1 MTQTEPASSP
11 ENALID
17 RLMSHDICY
26 FDGCCREP
34 DLPVAP
40 LAPLLRDL
48 AQTSNSRLR
57 SALIAL
63 LLRHPEQ
70 APTAETVA
78 RGLPPGDPAGRLLL
92 LRTLIAAAL
101 QSEWSFS
108 LDLYLPHQKRIEADH
123 LAVEFGLPLPREDY
137 GRACLGDTARLLRRD
152 NVFPVNHEAD
162 WENAVHRLLA
172 QLVREA
178 RSRGA

>member
-1 MTQTEPASSP
+1 MTLAESAGSP
-11 ENALID
+11 ENGLID

-26 FDGCCREP
+26 FDGGCWEP
-34 DLPVAP
+34 DRPAAP
-40 LAPLLRDL
+40 LAPLLKDL

-63 LLRHPEQ
+63 LLRHPEH
-70 APTAETVA
+70 ASTAETVA
-78 RGLPPGDPAGRLLL
+78 RDCPAGDPTARLLML
-92 LRTLIAAAL
+92 STLVAAAL

-137 GRACLGDTARLLRRD
+137 GRACLGDAARLLRRD
-152 NVFPVNHEAD
+152 SVFPVNHEAD

-178 RSRGA
+178 RARGA

>member
-1 MTQTEPASSP
+1 MTVAEPAVSP
-11 ENALID
+11 EDDLID

-26 FDGCCREP
+26 FNGGSREP
-34 DLPVAP
+34 DQASAP

-48 AQTSNSRLR
+48 VRTSNSRLR

-63 LLRHPEQ
+63 LLRHPEY

-78 RGLPPGDPAGRLLL
+78 RDLPAGDPTGWLLL
-92 LRTLIAAAL
+92 LSTLVAAAL

-108 LDLYLPHQKRIEADH
+108 LDLYLPGQKRIDVDH
-123 LAVEFGLPLPREDY
+123 LAVEFRLPLPREDY
-137 GRACLGDTARLLRRD
+137 GRACLGDAAQLLRRD
-152 NVFPVNHEAD
+152 SMFPVNHEAD

-178 RSRGA
+178 RARGA

>member
-1 MTQTEPASSP
+1 MTMADPAGSP
-11 ENALID
+11 ENDLID

-26 FDGCCREP
+26 FNGDCPEP
-34 DLPVAP
+34 DRPAAP
-40 LAPLLRDL
+40 LAPLLKDL

-63 LLRHPEQ
+63 LLRHPEY
-70 APTAETVA
+70 APIPETVA
-78 RGLPPGDPAGRLLL
+78 RNLPPGDLTSRLLL
-92 LRTLIAAAL
+92 LSALIAAAL

-108 LDLYLPHQKRIEADH
+108 LDLYLPHQKSIEADH

-137 GRACLGDTARLLRRD
+137 GRACLREAAQLLRKD
-152 NVFPVNHEAD
+152 CVFPVNHEAD

-178 RSRGA
+178 RARGA

>member
-1 MTQTEPASSP
+1 MTQAEPASSP
-11 ENALID
+11 ENDLID

-40 LAPLLRDL
+40 LAPLLIDL
-48 AQTSNSRLR
+48 ARTGNSRLR

-63 LLRHPEQ
+63 LLRHPEH
-70 APTAETVA
+70 APAAETVA
-78 RGLPPGDPAGRLLL
+78 RGLPSDDPTSRLLL
-92 LRTLIAAAL
+92 LSILIAAAL
-101 QSEWSFS
+101 QSEWSFTIN
-108 LDLYLPHQKRIEADH
+108 LYLPHRKRIEADH

-137 GRACLGDTARLLRRD
+137 GRACLGEVARLLRRD
-152 NVFPVNHEAD
+152 SVFPVNHEAD
-162 WENAVHRLLA
+162 WENVVHRLLA

-178 RSRGA
+178 RGHGT

>member
-26 FDGCCREP
+26 FDGGSREP
-34 DLPVAP
+34 GQLAAP
-40 LAPLLRDL
+40 LVPLLRDL

-78 RGLPPGDPAGRLLL
+78 RGLPPGDPTARLLL
-92 LRTLIAAAL
+92 LSTLVAAAL

-108 LDLYLPHQKRIEADH
+108 LDLYLPHKTRIEADH

-137 GRACLGDTARLLRRD
+137 GRACMEEAARLLRKD
-152 NVFPVNHEAD
+152 GVFPVNHEAD

-178 RSRGA
+178 RARGS

>member
-1 MTQTEPASSP
+1 MTVAEPADSP
-11 ENALID
+11 ENGLID

-26 FDGCCREP
+26 FDGGCREP
-34 DLPVAP
+34 DQRAAP

-63 LLRHPEQ
+63 LLRHPEY
-70 APTAETVA
+70 APSAEMVA
-78 RGLPPGDPAGRLLL
+78 RDCPTGDPTTRLLL
-92 LRTLIAAAL
+92 LSTLIAAAL
-101 QSEWSFS
+101 QSEWSFT

-137 GRACLGDTARLLRRD
+137 GRSCLRDAAQLLRQD
-152 NVFPVNHEAD
+152 CVFPVNHEAD
-162 WENAVHRLLA
+162 WENAVHRLLV

-178 RSRGA
+178 RSHGT